1 VQLDPN
7 LAESWSWLAEMLV
20 TQYLHRWNNVGK
32 EALEQAEEAIAKAVA
47 INPNVAQAYYTQ
59 GLIRRAKGDQLGAL
73 EALSRAVEVNPN
85 LPRALAEKANQLT
98 SLGRPAEAPQLV
110 EKAIKL
116 SPRDPALGGFYWII
130 GRAHFVS
137 GDYSNAIVWLQKSV
151 ALRPNDWYNRLYL
164 VSAYALDRQKDEAKK
179 VLREFND
186 NPRFSGYTL
195 QRVAEEMKVL
205 PNDNPLIVSA
215 RQKVHEGLQIAGM
228 ATH

>member
-1 VQLDPN
+1 
-7 LAESWSWLAEMLV
+7 MLV

-32 EALEQAEEAIAKAVA
+32 DALEQAEEAIAKAVA
-47 INPNVAQAYYTQ
+47 INPNIAQAYYTQ

-73 EALSRAVEVNPN
+73 EAFSRAAEVNPN
-85 LPRALAEKANQLT
+85 FPRALAEKANQLT
-98 SLGRPAEAPQLV
+98 SLGRPADVPQLV

-130 GRAHFVS
+130 GKAHFVS
-137 GDYSNAIVWLQKSV
+137 GDYPKAIVWLRKSV
-151 ALRPNDWYNRLYL
+151 ELRPNDWYNRLYL

-179 VLREFND
+179 VLHEFND
-186 NPRFSGYTL
+186 NPRFSGYSL

-205 PNDNPLIVSA
+205 PNENPLIVSA

-228 ATH
+228 AVH